1 MKAKSKRKGNFPPL
15 RFPEFKAEWKRKK
28 LGEVA
33 EIVGGGTPDTNI
45 DEYWDGNIQWFT
57 PSEIKSNFVSKS
69 IRTITEL
76 GLKKSSAKLLPIGAI
91 LLTTRATIGDVAIAE
106 QECATNQGFQSLI
119 VYKNVNNKFIAN
131 WIRINKNKFIKLA
144 KGSTFAEISKKDIEK
159 INIFITELP
168 EQNKI
173 AFFLSLIDERI
184 STQMKII
191 EEWEKLKKGMIDEL
205 FSQKMRFI
213 NEKKNFICKTK
224 SLSTLLI
231 KNNEKNKKRKY
242 SKVQSVSNKL
252 GFANQEEIFANR
264 RVASINT
271 SNYYVIRKGIFAYNP
286 SRIDVGS
293 LAYKVDDEISIISP
307 LYVSFWTKKTYVVD
321 LYLFYWFSS
330 KYFIT
335 QMNSSFEGSVRNTLS
350 YESLGRMKM
359 VLPPIDKQQEIA
371 SILSSFDKKLS
382 IERQILAQ
390 YQSQKKYLL
399 QNMFI

>member
-168 EQNKI
+168 EQTKI
-173 AFFLSLIDERI
+173 ASFLSLIDERI

-205 FSQKMRFI
+205 FLQKLILKEFD
-213 NEKKNFICKTK
+213 NEW
-224 SLSTLLI
+224 
-231 KNNEKNKKRKY
+231 E
-242 SKVQSVSNKL
+242 
-252 GFANQEEIFANR
+252 
-264 RVASINT
+264 
-271 SNYYVIRKGIFAYNP
+271 
-286 SRIDVGS
+286 
-293 LAYKVDDEISIISP
+293 EISIGAIGTVVTGGTPSKKESKFWGGDFAWVTAQDFTEKYIYNSVLKLTDKGKKKSRTIPRNSVLVTCIASIGLNGINKVECAINQQINAIICNPLNYYEFIYYAILANTERLKNLAGQTAVPIINKSVFEKFTISKP
-307 LYVSFWTKKTYVVD
+307 KSLKEQQK
-321 LYLFYWFSS
+321 
-330 KYFIT
+330 IT
-335 QMNSSFEGSVRNTLS
+335 
-350 YESLGRMKM
+350 
-359 VLPPIDKQQEIA
+359 
-371 SILSSFDKKLS
+371 SILSSFDKKLT
-382 IERQILAQ
+382 IERQILTQ
-390 YQSQKKYLL
+390 YQNQKKYLL

>member
-1 MKAKSKRKGNFPPL
+1 M

-168 EQNKI
+168 EQTKI
-173 AFFLSLIDERI
+173 ASFLSLIDERI

-205 FSQKMRFI
+205 FLQKLILKEFD
-213 NEKKNFICKTK
+213 NEW
-224 SLSTLLI
+224 
-231 KNNEKNKKRKY
+231 E
-242 SKVQSVSNKL
+242 
-252 GFANQEEIFANR
+252 
-264 RVASINT
+264 
-271 SNYYVIRKGIFAYNP
+271 
-286 SRIDVGS
+286 
-293 LAYKVDDEISIISP
+293 EISIGAIGTVVTGGTPSKKESKFWGGDFAWVTAQDFTEKYIYNSVLKLTDKGKKKSRTIPRNSVLVTCIASIGLNGINKVECAINQQINAIICNPLNYYEFIYYAILANTERLKNLAGQTAVPIINKSVFEKFTISKP
-307 LYVSFWTKKTYVVD
+307 K
-321 LYLFYWFSS
+321 
-330 KYFIT
+330 
-335 QMNSSFEGSVRNTLS
+335 
-350 YESLGRMKM
+350 SLKE
-359 VLPPIDKQQEIA
+359 QQKIA
-371 SILSSFDKKLS
+371 SILSSFDKKLT
-382 IERQILAQ
+382 IERQILTQ
-390 YQSQKKYLL
+390 YQNQKKYLL

>member
-1 MKAKSKRKGNFPPL
+1 M
-15 RFPEFKAEWKRKK
+15 
-28 LGEVA
+28 A

-168 EQNKI
+168 EQTKI
-173 AFFLSLIDERI
+173 ASFLSLIDERI

-205 FSQKMRFI
+205 FLQKLILKEFD
-213 NEKKNFICKTK
+213 NEW
-224 SLSTLLI
+224 
-231 KNNEKNKKRKY
+231 E
-242 SKVQSVSNKL
+242 
-252 GFANQEEIFANR
+252 
-264 RVASINT
+264 
-271 SNYYVIRKGIFAYNP
+271 
-286 SRIDVGS
+286 
-293 LAYKVDDEISIISP
+293 EISIGAIGTVVTGGTPSKKESKFWGGDFAWVTAQDFTEKYIYNSVLKLTDKGKKKSRTIPRNSVLVTCIASIGLNGINKVECAINQQINAIICNPLNYYEFIYYAILANTERLKNLAGQTAVPIINKSVFEKFTISKP
-307 LYVSFWTKKTYVVD
+307 K
-321 LYLFYWFSS
+321 
-330 KYFIT
+330 
-335 QMNSSFEGSVRNTLS
+335 
-350 YESLGRMKM
+350 SLKE
-359 VLPPIDKQQEIA
+359 QQKIA
-371 SILSSFDKKLS
+371 SILSSFDKKLT
-382 IERQILAQ
+382 IERQILTQ
-390 YQSQKKYLL
+390 YQNQKKYLL

>member
-191 EEWEKLKKGMIDEL
+191 EEWEKFRYGLRFQL
-205 FSQKMRFI
+205 FKQFKNDSVKVKPTKNLISYEQPTKYIVSDNNYSQ
-213 NEKKNFICKTK
+213 NP
-224 SLSTLLI
+224 LSTPVLTANKAFILGYTNERFGIYDKGDCIIFDDFTMDMKYVTFPFKVKSSAIKILKPKSNINLRYVFEYLLSLNL
-231 KNNEKNKKRKY
+231 KSGEHKRHY
-242 SKVQSVSNKL
+242 
-252 GFANQEEIFANR
+252 
-264 RVASINT
+264 
-271 SNYYVIRKGIFAYNP
+271 
-286 SRIDVGS
+286 
-293 LAYKVDDEISIISP
+293 IS
-307 LYVSFWTKKTYVVD
+307 
-321 LYLFYWFSS
+321 
-330 KYFIT
+330 
-335 QMNSSFEGSVRNTLS
+335 
-350 YESLGRMKM
+350 
-359 VLPPIDKQQEIA
+359 EIA
-371 SILSSFDKKLS
+371 SKTIPLLKRGQQNTIASLFLSLDYKIVIEKSLLS
-382 IERQILAQ
+382 T
-390 YQSQKKYLL
+390 YQQQKKYLL
-399 QNMFI
+399 QNLFI

>member
-168 EQNKI
+168 EQTKI
-173 AFFLSLIDERI
+173 ASFLSFIDERI

-191 EEWEKLKKGMIDEL
+191 EEWEKFRYGLRFQL
-205 FSQKMRFI
+205 FKQFKNDSVKVKPTKNLINYEQPTKYIVSDNNYSQ
-213 NEKKNFICKTK
+213 NP
-224 SLSTLLI
+224 LSTPVLTANKAFILGYTNERFGIYDKGDCIIFDDFTMDMKYVTFPFKVKSSAIKILKPKSNINLRYVFEYLLSLNL
-231 KNNEKNKKRKY
+231 KSGEHKRHY
-242 SKVQSVSNKL
+242 
-252 GFANQEEIFANR
+252 
-264 RVASINT
+264 
-271 SNYYVIRKGIFAYNP
+271 
-286 SRIDVGS
+286 
-293 LAYKVDDEISIISP
+293 IS
-307 LYVSFWTKKTYVVD
+307 
-321 LYLFYWFSS
+321 
-330 KYFIT
+330 
-335 QMNSSFEGSVRNTLS
+335 
-350 YESLGRMKM
+350 
-359 VLPPIDKQQEIA
+359 EIA
-371 SILSSFDKKLS
+371 SKTIPLLKMGQQNTIASLFLSLDYKIVIEKSLLS
-382 IERQILAQ
+382 T
-390 YQSQKKYLL
+390 YQEQKKYLL
-399 QNMFI
+399 RNLFI

>member
-168 EQNKI
+168 EQTKI
-173 AFFLSLIDERI
+173 ASFLSLIDERI

-191 EEWEKLKKGMIDEL
+191 EEWEKFRYGLRFQL
-205 FSQKMRFI
+205 FKQFKNDSVKVKPTKNLINYEQPTKYIVSDNNYSQ
-213 NEKKNFICKTK
+213 NP
-224 SLSTLLI
+224 LSTPVLTANKAFILGYTNERFGIYDKGDCIIFDDFTMDMKYVTFPFKVKSSAIKILKPKSNINLRYVFEYLLSLNL
-231 KNNEKNKKRKY
+231 KSGEHKRHY
-242 SKVQSVSNKL
+242 
-252 GFANQEEIFANR
+252 
-264 RVASINT
+264 
-271 SNYYVIRKGIFAYNP
+271 
-286 SRIDVGS
+286 
-293 LAYKVDDEISIISP
+293 IS
-307 LYVSFWTKKTYVVD
+307 
-321 LYLFYWFSS
+321 
-330 KYFIT
+330 
-335 QMNSSFEGSVRNTLS
+335 
-350 YESLGRMKM
+350 
-359 VLPPIDKQQEIA
+359 EIA
-371 SILSSFDKKLS
+371 SKTIPLLKRGQQNTIASLFLSLDYKIVIEKSLLS
-382 IERQILAQ
+382 T
-390 YQSQKKYLL
+390 YQQQKKYLL
-399 QNMFI
+399 QNLFI

>member
-1 MKAKSKRKGNFPPL
+1 M

-168 EQNKI
+168 EQTKI
-173 AFFLSLIDERI
+173 ASFLSFIDERI

-205 FSQKMRFI
+205 FLQKLILKEFD
-213 NEKKNFICKTK
+213 NEW
-224 SLSTLLI
+224 
-231 KNNEKNKKRKY
+231 E
-242 SKVQSVSNKL
+242 
-252 GFANQEEIFANR
+252 
-264 RVASINT
+264 
-271 SNYYVIRKGIFAYNP
+271 
-286 SRIDVGS
+286 
-293 LAYKVDDEISIISP
+293 EISIGAIGTVVTGGTPSKKESKFWGGDFAWVTAQDFTEKYIYNSVLKLTDKGKKKSRTIPRNSVLVTCIASIGLNGINKVECAINQQINAIICNPLNYYEFIYYAILANTERLKNLAGQTAVPIINKSVFEKFTISKP
-307 LYVSFWTKKTYVVD
+307 K
-321 LYLFYWFSS
+321 
-330 KYFIT
+330 
-335 QMNSSFEGSVRNTLS
+335 
-350 YESLGRMKM
+350 SLKE
-359 VLPPIDKQQEIA
+359 QQKIA
-371 SILSSFDKKLS
+371 SILSSFDKKLT
-382 IERQILAQ
+382 IERQILTQ
-390 YQSQKKYLL
+390 YQNQKKYLL

>member
-1 MKAKSKRKGNFPPL
+1 M

-168 EQNKI
+168 EQTKI
-173 AFFLSLIDERI
+173 ASFLSLIDERI

-191 EEWEKLKKGMIDEL
+191 EEWEKFRYGLRFQL
-205 FSQKMRFI
+205 FKQFKNDSVKVKPTKNLINYEQPTKYIVSDNNYSQ
-213 NEKKNFICKTK
+213 NP
-224 SLSTLLI
+224 LSTPVLTANKAFILGYTNERFGIYDKGDCIIFDDFTMDMKYVTFPFKVKSSAIKILKPKSNINLRYVFEYLLSLNL
-231 KNNEKNKKRKY
+231 KSGEHKRHY
-242 SKVQSVSNKL
+242 
-252 GFANQEEIFANR
+252 
-264 RVASINT
+264 
-271 SNYYVIRKGIFAYNP
+271 
-286 SRIDVGS
+286 
-293 LAYKVDDEISIISP
+293 IS
-307 LYVSFWTKKTYVVD
+307 
-321 LYLFYWFSS
+321 
-330 KYFIT
+330 
-335 QMNSSFEGSVRNTLS
+335 
-350 YESLGRMKM
+350 
-359 VLPPIDKQQEIA
+359 EIA
-371 SILSSFDKKLS
+371 SKTIPLLKRGQQNTIASLFLSLDYKIVIEKSLLS
-382 IERQILAQ
+382 T
-390 YQSQKKYLL
+390 YQEQKKYLL
-399 QNMFI
+399 RNLFI

>member
-168 EQNKI
+168 EQTKI
-173 AFFLSLIDERI
+173 ASFLSLIDERI

-191 EEWEKLKKGMIDEL
+191 EEWEKFRYGLRFQL
-205 FSQKMRFI
+205 FKQFKNDSVKVKPTKNLINYEQPTKYIVSDNNYSQ
-213 NEKKNFICKTK
+213 NP
-224 SLSTLLI
+224 LSTPVLTANKAFILGYTNERFGIYDKGDCIIFDDFTMDMKYVTFPFKVKSSAIKILKPKSNINLRYVFEYLLSLNL
-231 KNNEKNKKRKY
+231 KSGEHKRHY
-242 SKVQSVSNKL
+242 
-252 GFANQEEIFANR
+252 
-264 RVASINT
+264 
-271 SNYYVIRKGIFAYNP
+271 
-286 SRIDVGS
+286 
-293 LAYKVDDEISIISP
+293 IS
-307 LYVSFWTKKTYVVD
+307 
-321 LYLFYWFSS
+321 
-330 KYFIT
+330 
-335 QMNSSFEGSVRNTLS
+335 
-350 YESLGRMKM
+350 
-359 VLPPIDKQQEIA
+359 EIA
-371 SILSSFDKKLS
+371 SKTIPLLKRGQQNTIASLFLSLDYKIVIEKSLLS
-382 IERQILAQ
+382 T
-390 YQSQKKYLL
+390 YQEQKKYLL
-399 QNMFI
+399 RNLFI

>member
-1 MKAKSKRKGNFPPL
+1 MGTIYNGLSGKTRDDFG
-15 RFPEFKAEWKRKK
+15 RGKK
-28 LGEVA
+28 YIQYKQIFEAGQINLNDCGLVNIEDNEKQNQVQYGDIFFTMSSETPQ
-33 EIVGGGTPDTNI
+33 EIGMASV
-45 DEYWDGNIQWFT
+45 
-57 PSEIKSNFVSKS
+57 
-69 IRTITEL
+69 
-76 GLKKSSAKLLPIGAI
+76 
-91 LLTTRATIGDVAIAE
+91 LLTKIENVFLNSF
-106 QECATNQGFQSLI
+106 CLGFRLNSFDIITPLFARFLFRS
-119 VYKNVNNKFIAN
+119 KNVRDI
-131 WIRINKNKFIKLA
+131 IVKLA
-144 KGSTFAEISKKDIEK
+144 QGSTRYNMSKLELLKVL
-159 INIFITELP
+159 INIPDLN
-168 EQNKI
+168 EQTKI
-173 AFFLSLIDERI
+173 ASFLFLIDERI
-184 STQMKII
+184 QTQMKII

-390 YQSQKKYLL
+390 YQNQKKYLL

>member
-1 MKAKSKRKGNFPPL
+1 M
-15 RFPEFKAEWKRKK
+15 
-28 LGEVA
+28 A

-168 EQNKI
+168 EQTKI
-173 AFFLSLIDERI
+173 ASFLSLIDERI

-191 EEWEKLKKGMIDEL
+191 EEWEKFRYGLRFQL
-205 FSQKMRFI
+205 FKQFKNDSVKVKPTKNLINYEQPTKYIVSDNNYSQ
-213 NEKKNFICKTK
+213 NP
-224 SLSTLLI
+224 LSTPVLTANKAFILGYTNERFGIYDKGDCIIFDDFTMDMKYVTFPFKVKSSAIKILKPKSNINLRYVFEYLLSLNL
-231 KNNEKNKKRKY
+231 KSGEHKRHY
-242 SKVQSVSNKL
+242 
-252 GFANQEEIFANR
+252 
-264 RVASINT
+264 
-271 SNYYVIRKGIFAYNP
+271 
-286 SRIDVGS
+286 
-293 LAYKVDDEISIISP
+293 IS
-307 LYVSFWTKKTYVVD
+307 
-321 LYLFYWFSS
+321 
-330 KYFIT
+330 
-335 QMNSSFEGSVRNTLS
+335 
-350 YESLGRMKM
+350 
-359 VLPPIDKQQEIA
+359 EIA
-371 SILSSFDKKLS
+371 SKTIPLLKRGQQNTIASLFLSLDYKIVIEKSLLS
-382 IERQILAQ
+382 T
-390 YQSQKKYLL
+390 YQEQKKYLL
-399 QNMFI
+399 RNLFI

>member
-1 MKAKSKRKGNFPPL
+1 M

-28 LGEVA
+28 LREVA

-168 EQNKI
+168 EQTKI
-173 AFFLSLIDERI
+173 ASFLSLIDERI

-205 FSQKMRFI
+205 FLQK
-213 NEKKNFICKTK
+213 
-224 SLSTLLI
+224 LI
-231 KNNEKNKKRKY
+231 LKEFDNKW
-242 SKVQSVSNKL
+242 
-252 GFANQEEIFANR
+252 E
-264 RVASINT
+264 
-271 SNYYVIRKGIFAYNP
+271 
-286 SRIDVGS
+286 
-293 LAYKVDDEISIISP
+293 EISIGAIGTVVTGGTPSKKESKFWGGDFAWVTAQDFTEKYIYNSVLKLTDKGKKKSRTIPRNSVLVTCIASIGLNGINKVECAINQQINAIICNPLNYYEFIYYAILANTERLKNLAGQTAIPIINKSVFEKFTISKP
-307 LYVSFWTKKTYVVD
+307 K
-321 LYLFYWFSS
+321 
-330 KYFIT
+330 
-335 QMNSSFEGSVRNTLS
+335 
-350 YESLGRMKM
+350 SLKE
-359 VLPPIDKQQEIA
+359 QQKIA
-371 SILSSFDKKLS
+371 SILSSFDKKLT
-382 IERQILAQ
+382 IERQILTQ
-390 YQSQKKYLL
+390 YQNQKKYLL

>member
-168 EQNKI
+168 EQTKI
-173 AFFLSLIDERI
+173 ASFLSLIDERI

-205 FSQKMRFI
+205 FLQKLILKEFD
-213 NEKKNFICKTK
+213 NEW
-224 SLSTLLI
+224 
-231 KNNEKNKKRKY
+231 E
-242 SKVQSVSNKL
+242 
-252 GFANQEEIFANR
+252 
-264 RVASINT
+264 
-271 SNYYVIRKGIFAYNP
+271 
-286 SRIDVGS
+286 
-293 LAYKVDDEISIISP
+293 EISIGAIGTVVTGGTPSKKESKFWGGDFAWVTAQDFTEKYIYNSVLKLTDKGKKKSRTIPRNSVLVTCIASIGLNGINKVECAINQQINAIICNPLNYYEFIYYAILANTERLKNLAGQTAVPIINKSVFEKFTISKP
-307 LYVSFWTKKTYVVD
+307 K
-321 LYLFYWFSS
+321 
-330 KYFIT
+330 
-335 QMNSSFEGSVRNTLS
+335 
-350 YESLGRMKM
+350 SLKE
-359 VLPPIDKQQEIA
+359 QQKIA
-371 SILSSFDKKLS
+371 SILSSFDKKLT
-382 IERQILAQ
+382 IERQILTQ
-390 YQSQKKYLL
+390 YQNQKKYLL